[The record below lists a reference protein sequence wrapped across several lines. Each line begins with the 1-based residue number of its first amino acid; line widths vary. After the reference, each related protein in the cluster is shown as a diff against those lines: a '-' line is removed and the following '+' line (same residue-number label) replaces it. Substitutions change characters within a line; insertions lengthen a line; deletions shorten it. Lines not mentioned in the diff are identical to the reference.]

1 METISVSTV
10 KKRKLN
16 YDEPSTSSSELKQKK
31 TCRKY
36 CPEYLQIGFTWSGD
50 EENPRPQCVI
60 CGCILANESMRPN
73 KLHRHIDTNHPEI
86 KVQENYPTVSN
97 EAVKMLLP
105 FISSYNCEVGFSAM
119 VAIKTKLR
127 SKLKL
132 SNSLRLKLTNAEVDI
147 DDVMKKNRKQ
157 LHPSH

>member
-36 CPEYLQIGFTWSGD
+36 CPEYLQIGFTWNGD

-60 CGCILANESMRPN
+60 CGFILANESMRPN
-73 KLHRHIDTNHPEI
+73 KLHQHIDTNHPEM
-86 KVQENYPTVSN
+86 KDKPLNFYKKKLES
-97 EAVKMLLP
+97 L
-105 FISSYNCEVGFSAM
+105 
-119 VAIKTKLR
+119 KT
-127 SKLKL
+127 SK
-132 SNSLRLKLTNAEVDI
+132 
-147 DDVMKKNRKQ
+147 KKYF
-157 LHPSH
+157 

>member
-1 METISVSTV
+1 MDNWLNKKSMSQSQEEMETISVSTV

-36 CPEYLQIGFTWSGD
+36 CPEYLQIGFTWNGD

-73 KLHRHIDTNHPEI
+73 KLHRHIDTNHPEM
-86 KVQENYPTVSN
+86 KDKP
-97 EAVKMLLP
+97 LD
-105 FISSYNCEVGFSAM
+105 FS
-119 VAIKTKLR
+119 
-127 SKLKL
+127 
-132 SNSLRLKLTNAEVDI
+132 SLRLKLTNVEVDI